1 MKKSLLTTIA
11 VAGCG
16 LSVFGQGFVILENA
30 ANSSA
35 NVSKVGGT
43 SPAQSVTAG
52 TYQVALL
59 WFNGTSF
66 QQIGAVYQTSA
77 AGDGPG
83 YFFGAEVTVPTYSA
97 TGTFIVEGWTGNF
110 ASYAAATAGGAGTYL
125 GQTPSFISGEGN
137 GTVTPPTTP
146 VNLALPAPGAG
157 NWNGNLI
164 LVPVP
169 EPSTIALGGLGAAAL
184 LLFRRRK

>member
-16 LSVFGQGFVILENA
+16 LSVFGQGLVILENA

-35 NVSKVGGT
+35 NVSRVGGQ
-43 SPAQSVTAG
+43 SPTGSAAAG
-52 TYQVALL
+52 SYQVALL

-66 QQIGAVYQTSA
+66 VQTGAVYQTTA
-77 AGDGPG
+77 ANSDGAG
-83 YFFGAEVTVPTYSA
+83 FFFGETVTVPTFAA
-97 TGTFIVEGWTGNF
+97 TGSFEVEGWSGNF
-110 ASYAAATAGGAGTYL
+110 ASYAAAIAGGTYVGL
-125 GQTPSFISGEGN
+125 TPSFTSAEGN
-137 GTVTPPTTP
+137 GSTTP
-146 VNLALPAPGAG
+146 ASPAVGLTAAHPGAG
-157 NWNGNLI
+157 QWSGNLV

>member
-16 LSVFGQGFVILENA
+16 LSVFGQGLVILENA

-35 NVSKVGGT
+35 NVSRVGGQ
-43 SPAQSVTAG
+43 SPTGSAAAG
-52 TYQVALL
+52 SYQVALL
-59 WFNGTSF
+59 WFNGSSF
-66 QQIGAVYQTSA
+66 QQIGAVYQTTA
-77 AGDGPG
+77 ANNDGPG
-83 YFFGAEVTVPTYSA
+83 FFFGETVTVPTYTP
-97 TGTFIVEGWTGNF
+97 TGSFEVQGWSGSF
-110 ASYAAATAGGAGTYL
+110 ASYAAAIAGGTYV
-125 GQTPSFISGEGN
+125 GQTPSFTSAEGN
-137 GTVTPPTTP
+137 GTITPAQTP
-146 VNLALPAPGAG
+146 VGLTGTHPGAG
-157 NWNGNLI
+157 QWTGNLV